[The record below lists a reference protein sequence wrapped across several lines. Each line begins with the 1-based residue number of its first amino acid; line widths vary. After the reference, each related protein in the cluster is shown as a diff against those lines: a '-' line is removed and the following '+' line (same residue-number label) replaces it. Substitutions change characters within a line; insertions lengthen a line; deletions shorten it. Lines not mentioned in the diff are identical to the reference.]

1 MKKEFGPNFLTAP
14 ELAEAAS
21 QFKQLKFRNLNSDV
35 FQRQDILSPYIL
47 ISQRFHTE
55 RMIGIVEIFDGE
67 SCQHHVLTKREY
79 ELFQRRPLHSHG
91 YLELM
96 VVVSGAVLNHVEG
109 ESFAYRAGQGCIMNT
124 NIRHREEPIGETEL
138 LFVGLRHVF
147 LRELLSSMS
156 AEKAAFKGATLTA
169 FLQDV
174 LDEETAGAFHKQY
187 LDFSPSGNEEL
198 IRPAQKLLCVDAL
211 QALREKRPGCSY
223 LIRAAILGYLNDL
236 GNASLYTLQSVSS
249 AVDHKDFLVSKIDL
263 LIQASHG
270 KVRKQELQE
279 QLSYNGDY
287 LNRLYKQQ
295 KGQSISDACR
305 EVMIRDTKH
314 YLTHTSVTI
323 DEIMQTLQI
332 TSRGYFYALFQ
343 QETGMTPKE
352 YRVREQGK

>member
-1 MKKEFGPNFLTAP
+1 MEKTAATDLLTAS
-14 ELAEAAS
+14 ELTEATS
-21 QFKQLKFRNLNSDV
+21 RFKRMRFRNVNSDS
-35 FQRQDILSPYIL
+35 FQQQDILTPYAL
-47 ISQRFHTE
+47 ISERFDAVRQT
-55 RMIGIVEIFDGE
+55 GSVEILDGE
-67 SCQHHVLTKREY
+67 SCQNHVLTKKEY
-79 ELFQRRPLHSHG
+79 LLLQQRPLHSHS
-91 YLELM
+91 YLEMM
-96 VVVSGAVLNHVEG
+96 VVLSGAVLNHVEG

-138 LFVGLRHVF
+138 LFVGLRHDF

-174 LDEETAGAFHKQY
+174 LDEETAGVFHKQY
-187 LDFSPSGNEEL
+187 LDFSPSGAEEL
-198 IRPAQKLLCVDAL
+198 IRPAQKLLCVDAV
-211 QALREKRPGCSY
+211 QALRENRPGSSF
-223 LIRAAILGYLNDL
+223 LIRAAILGFLNDL

-249 AVDHKDFLVSKIDL
+249 AVDHKQFVISKIDL

-270 KVRKQELQE
+270 KIRKQELQE

-314 YLTHTSVTI
+314 YLKHTSMTI
-323 DEIMQTLQI
+323 DEIMQALQI
-332 TSRGYFYALFQ
+332 TSRGYFYTLFQ
-343 QETGMTPKE
+343 QETGMTPHQFRTASQK
-352 YRVREQGK
+352 